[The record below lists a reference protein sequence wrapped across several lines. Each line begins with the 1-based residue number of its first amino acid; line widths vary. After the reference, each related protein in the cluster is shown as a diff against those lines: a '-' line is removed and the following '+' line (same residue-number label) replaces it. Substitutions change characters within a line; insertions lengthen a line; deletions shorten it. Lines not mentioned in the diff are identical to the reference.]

1 MGLFTSALV
10 PSALRALVDPKEKL
24 RRTLGDQ
31 KLTPFPMAANRA
43 LSQLRSDDVDL
54 RAVARD
60 LAQDAALTVA
70 ILRHVNSAAFGL
82 RHPVKAVEHAVS
94 YLGRSQ
100 LESVVIAAAV
110 RTAVPDKRRGAFAP
124 EKFWGQAQRR
134 AELAGKLA
142 SDAAPHTCAE
152 NVTAALLQDIAV
164 PVLAHARGDYNAVL
178 RESQRGNGALQA
190 LELDVIGV
198 DHAEVGAWLCE
209 SWGLPQ
215 ELANATAQHHTL
227 DADTAYPSAAVASV
241 LDHGD
246 TDAVVESAST
256 LLGIAPDRTVA
267 LLAQTTRSR

>member
-1 MGLFTSALV
+1 MGLLNSALV

-24 RRTLGDQ
+24 RRALGDH
-31 KLTPFPMAANRA
+31 KLTPFPLAANRA
-43 LSQLRSDDVDL
+43 LEKLRHDDVDL

-60 LAQDAALTVA
+60 LAQDGALTVA
-70 ILRHVNSAAFGL
+70 ILKHVNSAAFGL

-110 RTAVPDKRRGAFAP
+110 RSAVPDKRRGAFSP
-124 EKFWGQAQRR
+124 REFWGQAQRR
-134 AELAGKLA
+134 ADLAGKLA
-142 SDAAPHTCAE
+142 NDAAPHTRAE
-152 NVTAALLQDIAV
+152 NITAALLQDIAV

-178 RESQRGNGALQA
+178 RECQRGNGALHA

-209 SWGLPQ
+209 SWGLP
-215 ELANATAQHHTL
+215 EDLATATAHHHTL
-227 DADTAYPSAAVASV
+227 NAETAYPSAAVASV

-256 LLGIAPDRTVA
+256 LLGIAPDRTIA
-267 LLAQTTRSR
+267 LVSESSRSH